1 MVRQFFILT
10 CAILWAAPL
19 AAQTREPDPPEVM
32 VRKFERAL
40 NAGDRAGLRALFASS
55 VPESQIEQYTNDLL
69 DHRRG
74 ANHASRACTR
84 AARGRTARRRLHA

>member
-1 MVRQFFILT
+1 VVRRFFILT

-40 NAGDRAGLRALFASS
+40 NAGDRAGLRALFAAS
-55 VPESQIEQYTNDLL
+55 VPESQIEQYTND
-69 DHRRG
+69 
-74 ANHASRACTR
+74 C
-84 AARGRTARRRLHA
+84 